1 MGPRSTASARRLNAA
16 VSCHALVGLA
26 AIALAVSVTPAGA
39 LAQGTGGASGVKGA
53 VALAPVL
60 APEFAPIRFGDDDA
74 HAWTAPFFPGAEYDP
89 SVPTPESFL
98 GQPVGSRI
106 AAHDEMLAMFRAWAA
121 TSPRI
126 ALLPYG
132 RTYEGRELVRLLIT
146 SPANHARIDTIRAGV
161 KRLFDPRGL
170 SDADAEELLATL
182 PGVAWMGYGIHGD
195 ETSASEAAVPV
206 VYHLAAA
213 TSVEVERL
221 LDEVVIVL
229 DPCLN
234 PDGRERIRSMVVQ
247 NAGYRAN
254 LDHAAMQ
261 RGRWPYGRG
270 NHYLLDMNRDWMV
283 GEAPE
288 TRARWQALLDLP
300 PQLFVDAHEMSGLDT
315 FLFYPQASPR
325 NPHLPKR
332 LGEWQS
338 VLGNDAAKAFDRYAW
353 GYYTREW
360 ADAWAPIYSDAWGS
374 LTGAIGMLYEQG
386 RTIGAPL
393 LRASGEVVAY
403 RESVHGQVTV
413 SWANLES
420 FRAHRVPIMRDWL
433 AHRREACAPPEPW
446 ANRVYA
452 VVPGADVERHARL
465 LRTLVLQGIEVFE
478 AQGEF
483 RATHAVGAFGA
494 ELAERSFPAGTWL
507 VPAAQPQ
514 GALVRAFLE
523 FDPRID
529 AKTLQEER
537 EHLERGKDSKLYDI
551 TAWDLGRQYNVDAWW
566 IDAPTI
572 ERRALSELRA
582 SRGPVTDPAGAYAW
596 VLDGDDGRSVQYA
609 ARALELGLAVHV
621 SDRAFSAVVATAV
634 RNEDLT
640 AVVATG
646 PVDPA
651 ATTAVRTFPRGSFLL
666 RRHENRGVVGDVDA
680 LVAEAAARNGAVV
693 WSVGTGRS
701 TDEGPDLGGQHFH
714 LLACPRVAI
723 ASNAPVSST
732 DFGALWRYLDEEL
745 GLHTSLVDCQAFGR
759 VDLRR
764 FNVLVLPPGATRALE
779 AHATALRDWV
789 SAGGTLVA
797 IGSAASDLTR
807 APFELSSTKLRP
819 DVLDELDGY
828 GFLVQRERKSLAVE
842 VDVDALY
849 ARPPV
854 PDDAHETPTN
864 ALGKKGGK
872 DAEQAGDGASKDREK
887 PVNEGISQEDA
898 GLDASAEPKTD
909 PDKKRE
915 EAWRARFSP
924 AGVILAA
931 AAHPDAWIT
940 AGVARD
946 VAVEFSGDDVWLT
959 KSTPAV
965 RLAAADKVRLGGLL
979 WPEARERCADSA
991 WLTVERRGAGQ
1002 IVCFRGHP
1010 VFRGAWRGTARLF
1023 ANAVVVGPGRGANQP
1038 LVNR

>member
-1 MGPRSTASARRLNAA
+1 MGPRSTALVRRLDSYA
-16 VSCHALVGLA
+16 SRC
-26 AIALAVSVTPAGA
+26 ALAGSALLVWAAAASTASAATQAGRVA
-39 LAQGTGGASGVKGA
+39 GEE
-53 VALAPVL
+53 ALAPVL
-60 APEFAPIRFGDDDA
+60 AQDFAPIRFGDDDA
-74 HAWTAPFFPGAEYDP
+74 HAWTAPFFPGAQHDP
-89 SVPTPESFL
+89 AIPTPESFL

-106 AAHDEMLAMFRAWAA
+106 ASHDEMLAMFRAWDAA
-121 TSPRI
+121 SPRVVM
-126 ALLPYG
+126 LPYG
-132 RTYEGRELVRLLIT
+132 RTYEGRELVRLIIT
-146 SPANHARIDTIRAGV
+146 SPANHARLDSIRAQIQ
-161 KRLFDPRGL
+161 RLFDSRGL
-170 SDADAEELLATL
+170 DDVEPEALIASL
-182 PGVAWMGYGIHGD
+182 PGIAWMGYGIHGD

-213 TSVEVERL
+213 QDAAIVRL

-270 NHYLLDMNRDWMV
+270 NHYLLDMNRDWMT

-288 TRARWQALLDLP
+288 TRARWQVLLDLP

-325 NPHLPKR
+325 NPHLPKK
-332 LGEWQS
+332 LDEWQR
-338 VLGNDAAKAFDRYAW
+338 VLANDAARAFDRYAW

-360 ADAWAPIYSDAWGS
+360 ADAWAPIYSDSWGS

-403 RESVHGQVTV
+403 RESVHGQVAV
-413 SWANLES
+413 SLANLES
-420 FRAHRVPIMRDWL
+420 FRVHRAAIMRDWF
-433 AHRREACAPPEPW
+433 AHRREACTPPEPW
-446 ANRVYA
+446 AQRVFA

-478 AQGEF
+478 SSAEF
-483 RATHAVGAFGA
+483 RATNALGSFGA
-494 ELAERSFPAGTWL
+494 EEAERTFPAGTWL

-514 GALVRAFLE
+514 GALVRAYLD

-529 AKTLQEER
+529 AETLREER

-566 IDAPTI
+566 IDAPSV
-572 ERRALSELRA
+572 ERRPLRELLA
-582 SRGPVTDPAGAYAW
+582 QRGPVTAPAGAYAW
-596 VLDGDDGRSVQYA
+596 VLDGDDGRSVQYV

-621 SDRAFSAVVATAV
+621 SDREFTAVVATAA
-634 RNEDLT
+634 RNGDPT

-646 PVDPA
+646 DPSA
-651 ATTAVRTFPRGSFLL
+651 GTAVRTFPRGSFLL

-680 LVAEAAARNGAVV
+680 LVAEAAAQSGAVV

-701 TDEGPDLGGQHFH
+701 TGDGPDLGGQHFH
-714 LLACPRVAI
+714 LLARPRVAI

-764 FNVLVLPPGATRALE
+764 FNVLVLPPGATRALGD
-779 AHATALRDWV
+779 HADALRDWV

-797 IGSAASDLTR
+797 VGSAATDLTR
-807 APFELSSTKLRP
+807 APFELSTTELRG
-819 DVLDELDGY
+819 DVLEQLDGY
-828 GFLVQRERKSLAVE
+828 RFLVQRERQSLAVE
-842 VDVDALY
+842 VDVEALY
-849 ARPPV
+849 ARPTSKQGTSTAAGEEALERR
-854 PDDAHETPTN
+854 DTAAERDLSNDAKDVAKGVGEPT
-864 ALGKKGGK
+864 GEGRSKE
-872 DAEQAGDGASKDREK
+872 DAETD
-887 PVNEGISQEDA
+887 P
-898 GLDASAEPKTD
+898 SAQPKTD

-915 EAWRARFSP
+915 DTWRARFSP
-924 AGVILAA
+924 AGVVLAA
-931 AAHPDAWIT
+931 TAHPDAWIT
-940 AGVARD
+940 AGVAHD
-946 VAVEFSGDDVWLT
+946 VAVEYSGDDVWLT

-965 RLAAADKVRLGGLL
+965 RLAAADRVRLGGLL

-1002 IVCFRGHP
+1002 VIAFRGHP

-1023 ANAVVVGPGRGANQP
+1023 ANAVVLGPGVGTSQP
-1038 LVNR
+1038 LVPR

>member
-1 MGPRSTASARRLNAA
+1 MALLAWAASVPTAAA
-16 VSCHALVGLA
+16 ATQA
-26 AIALAVSVTPAGA
+26 
-39 LAQGTGGASGVKGA
+39 TGGATGAKGEDG
-53 VALAPVL
+53 LAPVL
-60 APEFAPIRFGDDDA
+60 PREFAPVRFGDDDA
-74 HAWTAPFFPGAEYDP
+74 HAWTAPFFPGAQHDP
-89 SVPTPESFL
+89 AIPTPESFL

-106 AAHDEMLAMFRAWAA
+106 ASHDEMLAMFRAWDAV
-121 TSPRI
+121 SPRI

-132 RTYEGRELVRLLIT
+132 RTYEGRELVRLVIT
-146 SPANHARIDTIRAGV
+146 SPANHARLDTIRTGV
-161 KRLFDPRGL
+161 KRLFDPRGV
-170 SDADAEELLATL
+170 SDAEAEQLLATL

-206 VYHLAAA
+206 VYHLAASLDPA
-213 TSVEVERL
+213 IMRL

-270 NHYLLDMNRDWMV
+270 NHYLLDMNRDWMT

-325 NPHLPKR
+325 NPHLPKK
-332 LGEWQS
+332 LDEWQG
-338 VLGNDAAKAFDRYAW
+338 VLANDAARAFDRYAW

-360 ADAWAPIYSDAWGS
+360 ADAWAPIYSDSWGS

-393 LRASGEVVAY
+393 LRASGEIVAY

-413 SWANLES
+413 SFANLES
-420 FRAHRVPIMRDWL
+420 FRAHRAPIMRDWL

-446 ANRVYA
+446 ARRVFA

-478 AQGEF
+478 ASGEF
-483 RATHAVGAFGA
+483 RATKAMGAFGA
-494 ELAERSFPAGTWL
+494 EEAERTFPAGTWL

-529 AKTLQEER
+529 AETLREER

-566 IDAPTI
+566 IDAPTV
-572 ERRALSELRA
+572 ERRVLSELRA
-582 SRGPVTDPAGAYAW
+582 PRGPVTDPAGAYAW
-596 VLDGDDGRSVQYA
+596 VLDGDDGRSVQYV

-621 SDRAFSAVVATAV
+621 SDTDF
-634 RNEDLT
+634 T

-646 PVDPA
+646 AADPA
-651 ATTAVRTFPRGSFLL
+651 ASTAVRTFPRGSFLL
-666 RRHENRGVVGDVDA
+666 RRHENRGVTGDVDA

-701 TDEGPDLGGQHFH
+701 TGDGPDLGGQHFH
-714 LLACPRVAI
+714 LLARPRVAI
-723 ASNAPVSST
+723 VSNAPVSST

-759 VDLRR
+759 LDLRR
-764 FNVLVLPPGATRALE
+764 FNVLVLPPGATRGLGE
-779 AHATALRDWV
+779 HAAALRDWV

-797 IGSAASDLTR
+797 IGSAATDLAR
-807 APFELSSTKLRP
+807 APFELSATKLRS

-828 GFLVQRERKSLAVE
+828 GFLVQRERASLAVE
-842 VDVDALY
+842 VDVDAVY
-849 ARPPV
+849 ARPPTPDAASAAPAKALEEKGAAPAAEGVADV
-854 PDDAHETPTN
+854 PKGAEKPDT
-864 ALGKKGGK
+864 KGGAK
-872 DAEQAGDGASKDREK
+872 EDAEGDTSSK
-887 PVNEGISQEDA
+887 
-898 GLDASAEPKTD
+898 PKTD

-915 EAWRARFSP
+915 DAWRARFSP
-924 AGVILAA
+924 AGVVLAA
-931 AAHPDAWIT
+931 TAHPDAWIT

-946 VAVEFSGDDVWLT
+946 VAVEFSGDDVWLA
-959 KSTPAV
+959 KATPAV
-965 RLAAADKVRLGGLL
+965 RLAAADSVRLGGLL

-1002 IVCFRGHP
+1002 IICFRGHP

-1023 ANAVVVGPGRGANQP
+1023 ANAVVVGPGVGANQP
-1038 LVNR
+1038 LVPR